1 MRYPDSS
8 IPIAIGATNV
18 SALSTVMDTRGF
30 RYARI
35 ACVAV
40 PEVALSSSAGANKLS
55 ESDDGYTFTD
65 VPGAVS
71 GTDFTPSTNV
81 GGSVKPLATY
91 DVDLRG
97 RKRFLKVDFATAAT
111 TQPMIVANFDGGAAF
126 NGGAPIL
133 SGVYGGERARQFVRD
148 AIAGTESLDVVVTG
162 DSNVGHDNY
171 GWTDG
176 IAYGLR
182 TMGAPV
188 YSSPLL
194 PGATGGTSASSLFP
208 GLSYGY
214 DATNT
219 GRWQS
224 GGTEATIGLKGS
236 AQSYPEINDFWNANG
251 GKLLFSSVAFFD
263 WFYVSASNTSAF
275 AQTRVLT
282 TAAMPITGEH
292 IWRIGTA
299 TFDTGSGELNV
310 GVYNGTSGALVLGQ
324 EIPSNTGTVG
334 FEVNEIVV
342 AADASRNYG
351 LNFRF
356 YAIAP
361 VSPAGVL
368 WTSIYQR
375 RKGIA
380 SQIYQYGG
388 GQDGREVGAACD
400 NSPMMRTYL
409 AELRARQ
416 IAAGGRGRV
425 LVFLTVGVNEVGTP
439 TDWPDGATLI
449 RDGFRA
455 AWAQLG
461 YPEADLA
468 FVFGVSHQ
476 RAAVDDL
483 APHRTLMK
491 EWVAG
496 KPDAT
501 VYDLADQSRFDVLN
515 NQTLLK
521 DGGLVHMFTAGYQYC
536 ALRLVASLAADAGP
550 TTAVRL

>member
-1 MRYPDSS
+1 MRYPDAS
-8 IPIAIGATNV
+8 IPIAVGATNV
-18 SALSTVMDTRGF
+18 SALSTVMDTKGF

-71 GTDFTPSTNV
+71 GTDFTPSTKV

-91 DVDLRG
+91 DLDLRG

-111 TQPMIVANFDGGAAF
+111 TQPMIVANFDGGEAF
-126 NGGAPIL
+126 NAGAPIL
-133 SGVYGGERARQFVRD
+133 NGVYGGERARQFVRD
-148 AIAGTESLDVVVTG
+148 AIAGTESLDVVVVG
-162 DSNVGHDNY
+162 DSNVGHDAY
-171 GWTDG
+171 GWTNG
-176 IAYGLR
+176 MAYGLLE
-182 TMGAPV
+182 MGAPL

-194 PGATGGTSASSLFP
+194 PGATGGVGAASLFP
-208 GLSYGY
+208 GLPFGY
-214 DATNT
+214 NGTNT
-219 GRWQS
+219 GRWQT
-224 GGTEATIGLKGS
+224 TESAFGAKGS
-236 AQSYPEINDFWNANG
+236 DESYPEINDFWNDNG
-251 GKLLFSSVAFFD
+251 GKLLFSSTAFWNWMFI
-263 WFYVSASNTSAF
+263 ASSGTSSTGITAS
-275 AQTRVLT
+275 T
-282 TAAMPITGEH
+282 TAVMPITAEH
-292 IWRIGTA
+292 IWRVGTA
-299 TFDTGSGELNV
+299 TFDSGSGELNLAV
-310 GVYNGTSGALVLGQ
+310 VNANTGVAIVSA

-342 AADASRNYG
+342 PADSARNFN
-351 LNFRF
+351 LVFRF
-356 YAIAP
+356 YSVAP

-400 NSPMMRTYL
+400 NSAMMRTYL

-425 LVFLTVGVNEVGTP
+425 LVFLNVGVNEIGTP

-455 AWAQLG
+455 AWSQLG
-461 YPEADLA
+461 YPDADLA

-483 APHRTLMK
+483 APHRALMK

-501 VYDLADQSRFDVLN
+501 VYDLADQSRYDVLN

-521 DGGLVHMFTAGYQYC
+521 DAGLVHMYTAGYQYC